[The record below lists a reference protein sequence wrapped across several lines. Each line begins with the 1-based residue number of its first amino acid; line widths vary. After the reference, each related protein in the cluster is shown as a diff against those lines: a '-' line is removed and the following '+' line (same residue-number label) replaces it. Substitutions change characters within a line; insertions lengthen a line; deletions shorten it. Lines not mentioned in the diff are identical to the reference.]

1 MANCF
6 VLIGFVAL
14 LGSVHCVSECREK
27 KMDIYFLLD
36 SSNSIWIVYYRQ
48 MLQFVRDVVKQL
60 DINDDFTRVGVVTFS
75 DDYTRPPL
83 ALNRSHSQAQLLR
96 CISELNLPYRTGLET
111 NTHLVLKY
119 VRENNEF
126 RSSATKVMVVV
137 TDGGSRQPECTA
149 REAKLAHDKGFYVFV
164 IGIGH
169 YLEESEWR
177 AIASKPYDRYI
188 MNVTEST
195 PLNYFACILPRRA
208 CSQPPIFVG
217 C

>member
-1 MANCF
+1 MNYFYGIIHF
-6 VLIGFVAL
+6 VLFFFKPYTKFCPWRI
-14 LGSVHCVSECREK
+14 
-27 KMDIYFLLD
+27 
-36 SSNSIWIVYYRQ
+36 
-48 MLQFVRDVVKQL
+48 KQ
-60 DINDDFTRVGVVTFS
+60 
-75 DDYTRPPL
+75 
-83 ALNRSHSQAQLLR
+83 
-96 CISELNLPYRTGLET
+96 
-111 NTHLVLKY
+111 
-119 VRENNEF
+119 
-126 RSSATKVMVVV
+126 SATKVMVVV

-217 C
+217 CTFDL